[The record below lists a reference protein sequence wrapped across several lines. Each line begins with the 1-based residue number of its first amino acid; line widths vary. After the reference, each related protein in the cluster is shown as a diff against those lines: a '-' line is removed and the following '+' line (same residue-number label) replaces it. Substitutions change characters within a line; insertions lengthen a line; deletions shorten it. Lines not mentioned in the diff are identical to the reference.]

1 MLNIV
6 EIDNTIQELENG
18 NTTFDACLKLASLY
32 IVKEHYFGGKKEY
45 GSNAEDMIIKEYKD
59 ILPEYHKYVD
69 IKTKYQLGELS
80 EKAVET
86 QIQRVC
92 VEISEF
98 IHTLYTGT
106 DMPSERMYIRSM
118 LDNLQNL

>member
-1 MLNIV
+1 MADDV
-6 EIDNTIQELENG
+6 
-18 NTTFDACLKLASLY
+18 
-32 IVKEHYFGGKKEY
+32 V
-45 GSNAEDMIIKEYKD
+45 IKEYSD

-69 IKTKYQLGELS
+69 IKTKYQLGEIS

-92 VEISEF
+92 MEISEF

-106 DMPSERMYIRSM
+106 DMSVERMYIKSM